1 MRRITCD
8 RRLIMAEIWDI
19 YDIYRNKTG
28 RTMERG
34 SNFKEG
40 DLHLVVHLCIFNT
53 NGELLIQQRQ
63 KDKEDFPNMWDISV
77 GGSALAGE
85 TPQQAVMRETLEELG
100 ICIDLSQIRPQF
112 TINFDQGF
120 DDTFL
125 VIADVDLNSLTLQE
139 EEVQYAKWASR
150 QEIFKMMTEGSF
162 IPYHLG
168 KIQLCFDMLGQ
179 YGAHVNG
186 IGAYTP
192 EMLELPKDRTNP

>member
-1 MRRITCD
+1 
-8 RRLIMAEIWDI
+8 MAEIWDI

-139 EEVQYAKWASR
+139 EEVQDAKWASR

>member
-1 MRRITCD
+1 
-8 RRLIMAEIWDI
+8 MAEIWDI

-63 KDKEDFPNMWDISV
+63 KDKEGFPNMWDISV

-125 VIADVDLNSLTLQE
+125 VIADVNLNSLTLQE
-139 EEVQYAKWASR
+139 EEVQDAKWASR

>member
-1 MRRITCD
+1 
-8 RRLIMAEIWDI
+8 MAEIWDI

-63 KDKEDFPNMWDISV
+63 KDKEGFPNMWDISV

-139 EEVQYAKWASR
+139 EEVQDAKWASR
-150 QEIFKMMTEGSF
+150 KEIFKMMTEGSF

>member
-1 MRRITCD
+1 
-8 RRLIMAEIWDI
+8 MAEIWDI

-63 KDKEDFPNMWDISV
+63 KDKEGFPNMWDISV

-139 EEVQYAKWASR
+139 EEVQDAKWASR
-150 QEIFKMMTEGSF
+150 KEIFKMMTGGSF

>member
-1 MRRITCD
+1 
-8 RRLIMAEIWDI
+8 
-19 YDIYRNKTG
+19 
-28 RTMERG
+28 
-34 SNFKEG
+34 
-40 DLHLVVHLCIFNT
+40 
-53 NGELLIQQRQ
+53 
-63 KDKEDFPNMWDISV
+63 MWDISV

-139 EEVQYAKWASR
+139 EEVQDAKWASR
-150 QEIFKMMTEGSF
+150 KEIFKMMTEGSF

-192 EMLELPKDRTNP
+192 EMFELPKDRTNP

>member
-1 MRRITCD
+1 
-8 RRLIMAEIWDI
+8 MAEIWDI

-63 KDKEDFPNMWDISV
+63 KDKEGFPNMWDISV
-77 GGSALAGE
+77 GGSALADE

-139 EEVQYAKWASR
+139 EEVQDAKWASR
-150 QEIFKMMTEGSF
+150 KEIFKMMTEGSF

>member
-1 MRRITCD
+1 
-8 RRLIMAEIWDI
+8 MAEIWDI

-63 KDKEDFPNMWDISV
+63 KDKEGFPNMWDISV

-139 EEVQYAKWASR
+139 EEVQDAKWASR

>member
-1 MRRITCD
+1 
-8 RRLIMAEIWDI
+8 MAEIWDI

>member
-1 MRRITCD
+1 
-8 RRLIMAEIWDI
+8 MAEIWDI

-63 KDKEDFPNMWDISV
+63 KDKEGFPNMWDISV
-77 GGSALAGE
+77 GGSALADE

-139 EEVQYAKWASR
+139 EEVQDAKWASR

>member
-1 MRRITCD
+1 
-8 RRLIMAEIWDI
+8 MAEIWDI

-53 NGELLIQQRQ
+53 NDELLIQQRQ
-63 KDKEDFPNMWDISV
+63 KDKEGFPNMWDISV

-139 EEVQYAKWASR
+139 EEVQDAKWASR

>member
-1 MRRITCD
+1 
-8 RRLIMAEIWDI
+8 MAEIWDI

-63 KDKEDFPNMWDISV
+63 KDKEGFPNMWDISV

>member
-1 MRRITCD
+1 MVMNQD
-8 RRLIMAEIWDI
+8 YA
-19 YDIYRNKTG
+19 YDNQRVKTG
-28 RTMERG
+28 RTMIRG
-34 SNFKEG
+34 NQFEDG

-53 NGELLIQQRQ
+53 KGEMLIQQRQ

-85 TPQQAVMRETLEELG
+85 TPQQAIMREAQEELG
-100 ICIDLSQIRPQF
+100 NCIDLSQIRPQF

-139 EEVQYAKWASR
+139 EVQDAKGASR
-150 QEIFKMMTEGSF
+150 QEFFQMMTEGSF

-168 KIQLCFDMLGQ
+168 KIQLYFDMLGQ